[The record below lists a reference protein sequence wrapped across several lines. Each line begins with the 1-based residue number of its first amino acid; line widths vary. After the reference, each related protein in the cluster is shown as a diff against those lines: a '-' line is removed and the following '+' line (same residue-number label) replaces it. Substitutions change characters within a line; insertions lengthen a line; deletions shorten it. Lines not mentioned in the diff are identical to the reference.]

1 MKALII
7 ILTLII
13 SFSLHAKKK
22 RTAKKKAPSYQVKKI
37 NHTNLKTNM
46 KFNDFRVNGKFMFSR
61 EAIAKVEDDKNLS
74 DLLGLRTN
82 FKDRLEDLSKRY

>member
-7 ILTLII
+7 ILTIVF
-13 SFSLHAKKK
+13 SFSSFAKKK
-22 RTAKKKAPSYQVKKI
+22 KPTPSYKVKKL
-37 NHTNLKTNM
+37 NHSNLKTNM

-61 EAIAKVEDDKNLS
+61 EAISKVEGDKNLS

>member
-7 ILTLII
+7 LL
-13 SFSLHAKKK
+13 SVVFCFSVQAKKK
-22 RTAKKKAPSYQVKKI
+22 RSVKKKTPAYKVKKL
-37 NHTNLKTNM
+37 NHANLKTNM
-46 KFNDFRVNGKFMFSR
+46 KFNDLRVNGKFMFSR

-74 DLLGLRTN
+74 DLLGLRTD